1 MAAIEAPAQYER
13 DFRSANK
20 EWKRTKDSSSKWAH
34 GSRASPGV
42 YMNMITGE
50 GLTGNEGQHAKSRP
64 VKEIK
69 SPWKR
74 EHNIVKARNTYLMP
88 YGRVRSKLHAQ
99 NEIRDDASR
108 SLGEL
113 PPLSPVGRKLSLSDN
128 IMYSFDRHDSPDR
141 PLTLDIFVKSTG
153 RDTEKLV
160 EKEYEVVDF
169 NGDALT
175 GRKARRNLRKT
186 TTEGAALPVPEYVEE
201 DEGFELV

>member
-34 GSRASPGV
+34 GSRHSPGV
-42 YMNMITGE
+42 YMITGS
-50 GLTGNEGQHAKSRP
+50 GLTGSEGQHAKSRP
-64 VKEIK
+64 VKEAK
-69 SPWKR
+69 NPWKR
-74 EHNIVKARNTYLMP
+74 EHNIVKARSTFLMP
-88 YGRVRSKLHAQ
+88 YGRVTAKLHAR

-108 SLGEL
+108 SVGEL
-113 PPLSPVGRKLSLSDN
+113 PPMSPVSRQLSLSDN

-169 NGDALT
+169 NGEALT

-186 TTEGAALPVPEYVEE
+186 TTDGAAPPVPDTLEE